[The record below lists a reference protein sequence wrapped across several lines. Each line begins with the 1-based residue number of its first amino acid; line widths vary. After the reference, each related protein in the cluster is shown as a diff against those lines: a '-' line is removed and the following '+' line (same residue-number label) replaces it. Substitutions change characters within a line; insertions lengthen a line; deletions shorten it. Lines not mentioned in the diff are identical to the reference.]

1 MHVYSV
7 IGPKIKISNQNLKQN
22 LDHTAQV
29 TLELSDSQS
38 RKVSGQQVLNRWRT
52 LIGEIPEATKLT
64 FSSSLTPSKP
74 DINIQFSSQNQKDL
88 EHAAQQL
95 KARLVTYSGIYDVG
109 DSLNEKKKQAH
120 IVLKDKDRK
129 SVV

>member
-1 MHVYSV
+1 MLAAAHTLSQEMDAQPSSAESHDPVIMHVYSV

-52 LIGEIPEATKLT
+52 LIGEIPDATKLT
-64 FSSSLTPSKP
+64 FSSSLTPSKR
-74 DINIQFSSQNQKDL
+74 SE
-88 EHAAQQL
+88 EHTSELQSRPHL
-95 KARLVTYSGIYDVG
+95 
-109 DSLNEKKKQAH
+109 
-120 IVLKDKDRK
+120 
-129 SVV
+129 